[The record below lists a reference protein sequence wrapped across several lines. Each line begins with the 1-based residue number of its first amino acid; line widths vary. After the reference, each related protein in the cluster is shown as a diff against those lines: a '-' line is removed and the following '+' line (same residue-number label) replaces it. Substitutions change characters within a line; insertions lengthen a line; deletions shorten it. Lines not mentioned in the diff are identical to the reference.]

1 MAPVFYV
8 VKISKL
14 FRLDHSIAA
23 KKYPSAESRWER
35 IASTVDE
42 QKDMDEWIEQHLSA
56 DCSALWIV
64 FSLKVLNLI
73 VLHLSDSAGYTIFFA
88 LNLLFDHFLAP
99 LLMLGFEYII
109 P

>member
-42 QKDMDEWIEQHLSA
+42 QKDTDEWIEQHLSA

-88 LNLLFDHFLAP
+88 LNLLFDHL
-99 LLMLGFEYII
+99 
-109 P
+109 